1 MLALGIFDQD
11 VNDKFSTKFPL
22 LYTPGHIDLL
32 FNKYE
37 FLKSV
42 AQGILTSFTTFFITW
57 GAFMESVDGEGVNL
71 DSHELFGCAVS
82 TNLVLVVT
90 AQAALDTSYWTV
102 FNHIVIWGSVAFYF
116 SMTLI
121 FNSRLIRAQ
130 YLGVFRK
137 ALSTPIFWFTLA
149 LVLTIL
155 LVPVIAYRFYKLDVS
170 PTLADRCR
178 YVQRLARRRSKSGA
192 GSMGT
197 SGAGGYS
204 EAQLLRRRSSTR
216 KSRRSIRS
224 GYAFSHQEGFGNLI
238 TSGML
243 IKSSSSFAGLD
254 EDAIRHLASGGAGAS
269 HNRRR

>member
-11 VNDKFSTKFPL
+11 VNDKLSTKFPL

-42 AQGILTSFTTFFITW
+42 AQGILTSFTTFFITY
-57 GAFMESVDGEGVNL
+57 GAFMESVDGEGVSL
-71 DSHELFGCAVS
+71 DSHELFGCLVS

-155 LVPVIAYRFYKLDVS
+155 LVPIIAYRFYKLDVE

-178 YVQRLARRRSKSGA
+178 YVQRFTRRSAPSKA
-192 GSMGT
+192 
-197 SGAGGYS
+197 
-204 EAQLLRRRSSTR
+204 
-216 KSRRSIRS
+216 
-224 GYAFSHQEGFGNLI
+224 N
-238 TSGML
+238 
-243 IKSSSSFAGLD
+243 
-254 EDAIRHLASGGAGAS
+254 ASP
-269 HNRRR
+269 

>member
-1 MLALGIFDQD
+1 MLVLGIFDQD
-11 VNDKFSTKFPL
+11 VSDRFSIRYPL

-42 AQGILTSFTTFFITW
+42 AQGIITSFTTFFITY
-57 GAFMESVDGEGVNL
+57 GAFMESVDTEGVNL
-71 DSHELFGCAVS
+71 DSHELFGCVVS
-82 TNLVLVVT
+82 TNLVVVVT

-102 FNHIVIWGSVAFYF
+102 FNHIVIWGSVAFF
-116 SMTLI
+116 FAMTLT
-121 FNSRLIRAQ
+121 FNSRIIRVQ

-137 ALSTPIFWFTLA
+137 ALSTPLFWITLL
-149 LVLTIL
+149 LVLVIL
-155 LVPVIAYRFYKLDVS
+155 LVPVVAYRFYQLDVY

-178 YVQRLARRRSKSGA
+178 YIQRMSRRRTRPA
-192 GSMGT
+192 
-197 SGAGGYS
+197 
-204 EAQLLRRRSSTR
+204 EPQLRRRSSVR

-243 IKSSSSFAGLD
+243 IKNSV
-254 EDAIRHLASGGAGAS
+254 SGPPGAGS
-269 HNRRR
+269 M

>member
-11 VNDKFSTKFPL
+11 VNDKLATKFPL
-22 LYTPGHIDLL
+22 LYTPGHLDLL
-32 FNKYE
+32 FNKWE

-42 AQGILTSFTTFFITW
+42 AQGILTSFTTFFLTY
-57 GAFMESVDGEGVNL
+57 GAFHESIDSEGINL
-71 DSHELFGCAVS
+71 DSHELFGCVVS

-102 FNHIVIWGSVAFYF
+102 FNHIVIWGSVAFYL

-121 FNSRLIRAQ
+121 FNSRLIRVQ

-137 ALSTPIFWFTLA
+137 ALSTPVFWLTLA
-149 LVLTIL
+149 LALTIL
-155 LVPVIAYRFYKLDVS
+155 LVPIIAHRFYKLDVA

-178 YVQRLARRRSKSGA
+178 YVQRLARRRRAHKP
-192 GSMGT
+192 
-197 SGAGGYS
+197 
-204 EAQLLRRRSSTR
+204 QLGPKGDAAAMLRRRSSTR

-238 TSGML
+238 TSGMI
-243 IKSSSSFAGLD
+243 IKLSVDQQQQQQQSQ
-254 EDAIRHLASGGAGAS
+254 
-269 HNRRR
+269 RRR